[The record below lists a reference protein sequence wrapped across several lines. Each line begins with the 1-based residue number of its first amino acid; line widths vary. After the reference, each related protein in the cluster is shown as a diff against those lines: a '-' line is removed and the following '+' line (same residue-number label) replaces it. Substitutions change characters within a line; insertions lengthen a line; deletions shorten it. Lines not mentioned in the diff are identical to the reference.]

1 MERQSRLTFKPHPLL
16 TNQHHLGR
24 RSYKNTMTHI
34 SAADLDRVLVKSR
47 QQDQLGR
54 KIASA
59 IELIESVIDDLG

>member
-1 MERQSRLTFKPHPLL
+1 
-16 TNQHHLGR
+16 
-24 RSYKNTMTHI
+24 MTHI